1 MLEQNTHVERIVRE
15 KEAAGM
21 LGISASTLR
30 RIERRHEIAPRRVIT
45 ANTRGWLLSEIQRFA
60 ASRQPVTPAKEAHHQ

>member
-1 MLEQNTHVERIVRE
+1 MTIDRYVRE
-15 KEAAGM
+15 KEAVSL

-45 ANTRGWLLSEIQRFA
+45 ANTRGWLLSEIQSFA
-60 ASRQPVTPAKEAHHQ
+60 ASRQPVTPAKEVPHQ